1 MVVFRVIQTSPMTSL
16 PRGYGTSGREAPQ
29 SLDQLWP
36 IAGDSTLDRG
46 SGLGPRTTD
55 LLVRTS
61 VRPGPGGCLSIV
73 VIAGETVNPDGSIER
88 CENTG
93 FETRVRTECNNV
105 PETIC
110 ETVDRVKYRTEI
122 VPQCR

>member
-1 MVVFRVIQTSPMTSL
+1 MTSL
-16 PRGYGTSGREAPQ
+16 PRGYGTSGREAPW
-29 SLDQLWP
+29 SLDQPWP
-36 IAGDSTLDRG
+36 IAGDSTRLDRG

-55 LLVRTS
+55 HLVRTS
-61 VRPGPGGCLSIV
+61 VRPGPGRCLSIA